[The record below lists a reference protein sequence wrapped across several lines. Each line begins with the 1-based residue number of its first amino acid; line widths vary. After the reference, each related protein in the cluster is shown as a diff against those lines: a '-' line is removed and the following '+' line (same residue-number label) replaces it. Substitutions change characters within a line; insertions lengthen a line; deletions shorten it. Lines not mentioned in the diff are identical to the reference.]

1 MDKSTVINVNE
12 SVQESTGRP
21 LDAWLVRICVLYL
34 LFGDKAM
41 GMI

>member
-1 MDKSTVINVNE
+1 MDKSIVINANE
-12 SVQESTGRP
+12 SVQTMSGRS